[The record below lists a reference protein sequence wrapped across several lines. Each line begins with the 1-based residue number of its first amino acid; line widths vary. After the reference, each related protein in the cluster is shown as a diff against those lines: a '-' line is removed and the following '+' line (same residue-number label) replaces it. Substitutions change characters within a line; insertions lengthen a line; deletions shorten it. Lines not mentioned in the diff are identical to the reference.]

1 MAPLV
6 TGVVEGNYNVLVKTD
21 IQNNII
27 ESDEENNIGM
37 SLSPIYVKVKE
48 LPLNVDEPNTLE
60 NVNRYYKLRI
70 PDSLYNA
77 TILVTLKTNDSSS
90 VYNEM
95 YIAGNRIP
103 TAADHDYMFE
113 IPNYGKKGTMGLLTP
128 GNTIAIEPMATLGRE
143 KIVQEADGWTLSTKD
158 GSLAAHFEHTVLI
171 TEDGAE
177 ILTRL

>member
-1 MAPLV
+1 MNPLATDSLKMAPLV

-77 TILVTLKTNDSSS
+77 
-90 VYNEM
+90 
-95 YIAGNRIP
+95 
-103 TAADHDYMFE
+103 
-113 IPNYGKKGTMGLLTP
+113 
-128 GNTIAIEPMATLGRE
+128 
-143 KIVQEADGWTLSTKD
+143 
-158 GSLAAHFEHTVLI
+158 
-171 TEDGAE
+171 
-177 ILTRL
+177 